1 MASTSLIVA
10 RYTNSPSCAHNA
22 ATSPADSG
30 SPSACPSVRSE
41 VLQDCLG
48 ITAIKQM
55 WLGYQRTCVKRAR
68 ERYPEESASMGDADV
83 WDLLC
88 G

>member
-1 MASTSLIVA
+1 MN
-10 RYTNSPSCAHNA
+10 TNNVPSHADGSKHP
-22 ATSPADSG
+22 PA
-30 SPSACPSVRSE
+30 PSVRSE